1 MQKATPN
8 TAEQFF
14 ALIRNPFKLRLF
26 LLRSLPAAYFAGLRV
41 ASASEAL
48 CTVSVPYKWFTQNPF
63 RSTYF
68 ACLAMA
74 AELST
79 GVLVM
84 AQVWRRKPKV
94 SMLVTGTEARFYK
107 KATGITL
114 FTCTQ
119 GSAIR
124 AAVEKAN
131 DTGAAQIV
139 KVYSEGRNKDGEV
152 VAAFWFE
159 WSFKT
164 KSEVRSPQSEDYSP

>member
-1 MQKATPN
+1 MQNVAAPH
-8 TAEQFF
+8 AADPFF

-26 LLRSLPAAYFAGLRV
+26 LLRSLPAAYFAGLRIV
-41 ASASEAL
+41 SASEAV
-48 CTVSVPYKWFTQNPF
+48 CTVSVPYKWFTKNPF

-79 GVLVM
+79 GVLAM

-94 SMLVTGTEARFYK
+94 SMLVTGTEARFFK
-107 KATGITL
+107 KATGITQ

-124 AAVEKAN
+124 AAVEKAVASGVGQ
-131 DTGAAQIV
+131 TV
-139 KVYSEGRNKDGEV
+139 KVHSEGRNEQGEV
-152 VAAFWFE
+152 VAEFWFE
-159 WSFKT
+159 WSFKS
-164 KSEVRSPQSEDYSP
+164 KS